1 MENVNIGQTGTKKS
15 EKEIKILMK
24 KYKMPDSICDNP
36 KQQIGYWF
44 ENGVQLSGG
53 TMAKACNLQNNGKR

>member
-24 KYKMPDSICDNP
+24 KYKVPDSICDNP

-44 ENGVQLSGG
+44 ENGVQLSG

>member
-1 MENVNIGQTGTKKS
+1 
-15 EKEIKILMK
+15 MK

-53 TMAKACNLQNNGKR
+53 AMATACNLQNNGKR